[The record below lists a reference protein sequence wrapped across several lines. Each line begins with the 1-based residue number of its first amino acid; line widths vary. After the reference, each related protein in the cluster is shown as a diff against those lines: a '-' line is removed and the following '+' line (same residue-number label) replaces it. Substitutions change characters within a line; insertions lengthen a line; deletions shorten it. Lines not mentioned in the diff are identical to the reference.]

1 MAGPVGGSGDVY
13 QQVEW
18 RCDGHQLTEDDAIGV
33 LRFEVADINAL
44 IKNAAAASPLYDGI
58 VADVGLPVGTEVL
71 PLSCFALADG
81 WSAARLAE
89 GTRFR
94 AYRCVRARV
103 LLSAGYELWPTAI
116 SDDNGP
122 DPRNEVHYDL
132 VVLRGSDLRLDEL
145 AVDQPRHVRA
155 AARDRLRPAFERAL
169 ALMGE
174 PVDLPDQSPGGA
186 SRVQDEPEEG
196 GGPR

>member
-1 MAGPVGGSGDVY
+1 MQ

-18 RCDGHQLTEDDAIGV
+18 RRDGHQLAENDAIGV
-33 LRFEVADINAL
+33 LRFEVSDINAL

-58 VADVGLPVGTEVL
+58 VADLGFPRGTDVL
-71 PLSCFALADG
+71 PLSCFALAEG

-94 AYRCVRARV
+94 AYRCVRAQV
-103 LLSAGYELWPTAI
+103 LLSSGYELWPTTIA
-116 SDDNGP
+116 DANGP

-132 VVLRGSDLRLDEL
+132 VVVRGNDLRLDEL
-145 AVDQPRHVRA
+145 AVDKPRPVRA
-155 AARDRLRPAFERAL
+155 AARDRLRPPFERAL

-174 PVDLPDQSPGGA
+174 PIDLPGHSPGWA
-186 SRVQDEPEEG
+186 SKVQDGPEEG
-196 GGPR
+196 GGPG